1 MSPILQASLS
11 VGVVVV
17 GYIVHQKKQPFLV
30 PLHMRETTMKSL
42 VKTAFPSGKAGA
54 LASSLLSDGNDKPRP
69 GDSVTKSKKA
79 RAVAAPASD
88 ITKSESD
95 SVTTPQTEP
104 TVGSAGS
111 DYGKRADDRWDSDL
125 AKPSQSL
132 DLSQCCCIASTVAL
146 GLLLAGQ
153 VCTGVCVVAPIW
165 LTSPGRSGT
174 LRNSGGAVA
183 KRPKRRDT
191 MTSFLRRAELAA
203 RHMNCRCTS
212 RRHRAVGE
220 CVRQKCNFSVCTKVP
235 APRLLPIRVIVCVC
249 VRVCIPAPPQTTTSS
264 LQCWLGTGTAC

>member
-54 LASSLLSDGNDKPRP
+54 LASSLLSDGNDKPRS

-88 ITKSESD
+88 VTKSESD
-95 SVTTPQTEP
+95 SGTTQTEP

-111 DYGKRADDRWDSDL
+111 DDGKRADDRWDSDL

-146 GLLLAGQ
+146 GVLPL
-153 VCTGVCVVAPIW
+153 
-165 LTSPGRSGT
+165 
-174 LRNSGGAVA
+174 GGI
-183 KRPKRRDT
+183 
-191 MTSFLRRAELAA
+191 
-203 RHMNCRCTS
+203 
-212 RRHRAVGE
+212 
-220 CVRQKCNFSVCTKVP
+220 SVCWSVS
-235 APRLLPIRVIVCVC
+235 LLPFDS
-249 VRVCIPAPPQTTTSS
+249 PA
-264 LQCWLGTGTAC
+264 WAGLGLCGMPAAPSQSVPNAGTR